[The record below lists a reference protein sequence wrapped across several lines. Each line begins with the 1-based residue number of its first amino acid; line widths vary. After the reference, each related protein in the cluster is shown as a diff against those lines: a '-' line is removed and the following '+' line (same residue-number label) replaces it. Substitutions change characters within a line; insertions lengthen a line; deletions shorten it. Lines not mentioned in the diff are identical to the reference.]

1 MYPFWI
7 FFPLQRKFWTQ
18 WLHYFEAPYFYI
30 LLYWDSKY
38 NSGYFFLI
46 CVSSVYAMCLL
57 NCFSFF
63 FDHCGRL
70 CCLKYTSTCIRYL
83 IIGVMHWHPLI
94 IVSDPREDVL
104 TWIRFKNKNGV
115 IESYIINKNN
125 KNKPKKNEKT
135 NFLSCLCDVV
145 LHYLKNT
152 FKRSQI

>member
-1 MYPFWI
+1 MPCAYSI
-7 FFPLQRKFWTQ
+7 VL
-18 WLHYFEAPYFYI
+18 A
-30 LLYWDSKY
+30 
-38 NSGYFFLI
+38 FL
-46 CVSSVYAMCLL
+46 
-57 NCFSFF
+57 

-125 KNKPKKNEKT
+125 KNKPKKMKKRIFFLVCVMWCFISSKIHLNGHKFNT
-135 NFLSCLCDVV
+135 MIFKNNFTWA
-145 LHYLKNT
+145 LHGIMIGPKVPFTGIYHSLVGV
-152 FKRSQI
+152 